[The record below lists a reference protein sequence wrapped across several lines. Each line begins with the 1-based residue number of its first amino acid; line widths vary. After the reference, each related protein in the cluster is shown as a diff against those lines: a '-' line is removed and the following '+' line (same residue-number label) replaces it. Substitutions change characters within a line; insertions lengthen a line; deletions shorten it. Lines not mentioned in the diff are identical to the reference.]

1 MIQTKFQ
8 DCIEAC
14 GECAVFCSQCAAA
27 CLNEKDLEH
36 LKKCIQLN
44 LECTIICDAAVKVMS
59 IDGQLSTELC
69 KICADICERCADEC
83 EKHAGMG
90 MEHCRECAEAC
101 RVCAKTCKEM
111 SAA

>member
-27 CLNEKDLEH
+27 CLNEKDLQH

-44 LECTIICDAAVKVMS
+44 LNALSSVM
-59 IDGQLSTELC
+59 LL
-69 KICADICERCADEC
+69 
-83 EKHAGMG
+83 
-90 MEHCRECAEAC
+90 
-101 RVCAKTCKEM
+101 
-111 SAA
+111 